1 MSKVI
6 STDVM
11 GDQLTSRHFARNL
24 IPGDLFVSGTGR
36 VIEVLGTSESLTEG
50 FVTITSKGKGTS
62 HLSHPV
68 TAPYGINQSVDRII
82 GSRSAGQIS

>member
-24 IPGDLFVSGTGR
+24 VPGDLFVSGTGR
-36 VIEVLGTSESLTEG
+36 VIEVLGSQSSEIDVLLL
-50 FVTITSKGKGTS
+50 IQGK
-62 HLSHPV
+62 
-68 TAPYGINQSVDRII
+68 APSSAGAYQVPYDINQSVDYII
-82 GSRSAGQIS
+82 GSRSGGHVGCN

>member
-1 MSKVI
+1 MSRVI

-36 VIEVLGTSESLTEG
+36 VIEVLGTQGPSEG
-50 FVTITSKGKGTS
+50 NFVTITSKGKATS
-62 HLSHPV
+62 YLSHPV
-68 TAPYGINQSVDRII
+68 TAPYGINQTVDYIV